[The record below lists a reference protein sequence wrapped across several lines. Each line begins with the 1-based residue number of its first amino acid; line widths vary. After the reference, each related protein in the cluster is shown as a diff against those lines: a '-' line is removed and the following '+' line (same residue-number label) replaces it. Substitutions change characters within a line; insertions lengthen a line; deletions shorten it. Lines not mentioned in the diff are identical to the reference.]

1 MMDTQIFHSWIV
13 APYQR
18 DRAQVLQSIH
28 PVSEVSYTINCHRNL
43 RGPYTGTGELLRKL
57 VPVVYQQFPDIVIA
71 HATEIVAVA
80 PELKALVVSLHETLT
95 SSAVGGER
103 TIYYSHLRTQRLAH
117 AIVDFLLEYGALKQL
132 DHDVIV
138 FDHVDMADELD
149 REFLSV
155 LLRRT
160 DPQQFALTVCTAS
173 ATLPEPLLSV
183 LTANARLIQPQPV
196 HVQQHT
202 LEEWNI
208 PNDWEQWFLQRTD
221 GWQGVWEP

>member
-1 MMDTQIFHSWIV
+1 MQAQYDHISCERIPMMDTQVFHSWIV

-57 VPVVYQQFPDIVIA
+57 VPVVYQQYPDIVIA

-103 TIYYSHLRTQRLAH
+103 T
-117 AIVDFLLEYGALKQL
+117 
-132 DHDVIV
+132 
-138 FDHVDMADELD
+138 
-149 REFLSV
+149 
-155 LLRRT
+155 
-160 DPQQFALTVCTAS
+160 
-173 ATLPEPLLSV
+173 
-183 LTANARLIQPQPV
+183 
-196 HVQQHT
+196 
-202 LEEWNI
+202 
-208 PNDWEQWFLQRTD
+208 
-221 GWQGVWEP
+221 